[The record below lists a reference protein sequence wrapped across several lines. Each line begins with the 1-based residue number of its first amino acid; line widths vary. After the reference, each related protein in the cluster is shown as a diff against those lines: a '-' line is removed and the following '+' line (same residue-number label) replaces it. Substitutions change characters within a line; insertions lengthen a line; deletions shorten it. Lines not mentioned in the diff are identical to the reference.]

1 MPVRKASLRQLTP
14 TLLAAAVAISMLVA
28 CSEDSQP
35 PVDIAAT
42 SPAPT
47 AVPTRTPE
55 QLPTAPP
62 TGVPLS
68 ATSTPV
74 PTPSFRFSLIV
85 SSAPAGLP
93 KYHRDSWRHWTDE
106 DGDCQNTRAEVLID
120 ESSTPVGFDGCRVI
134 SGQWLAP
141 FTETSVTDASLL
153 DVDHMVPLANA
164 HRSGGWAWDAAK
176 KRAYANYLMDADH
189 LVAVTRSANRSK
201 GARGPEEWRPPAQSY
216 WCAYATDWARIKD
229 TWSLS
234 VTRPE
239 LVALRDMLSRC
250 NGDPAHITEIDD
262 PGLASGSAP
271 TPTPTPPVGRLRYDP
286 FGPDRDC
293 GDFDTWPDAQSFYLA
308 AGGPLSDRHRLDGDR
323 NGAACERLPGAP

>member
-1 MPVRKASLRQLTP
+1 MRQLTP
-14 TLLAAAVAISMLVA
+14 TLLAAAVAMSMLVA
-28 CSEDSQP
+28 CSEDSHP

-42 SPAPT
+42 AQAPT
-47 AVPTRTPE
+47 AVPTWTPE
-55 QLPTAPP
+55 PQPTAPP
-62 TGVPLS
+62 PGVPLP

-85 SSAPAGLP
+85 SGALAGLP
-93 KYHRDSWRHWTDE
+93 KYYRDSWRHWTDE

-120 ESSTPVGFDGCRVI
+120 ESSAPVGLDACRVI

-141 FTETSVTDASLL
+141 FTGTSVTDASLL

-201 GARGPEEWRPPAQSY
+201 GARGPEAWRPPAQSY

-229 TWSLS
+229 TWNLS

-239 LVALRDMLSRC
+239 LLALRDMLSKC
-250 NGDPAHITEIDD
+250 NDDPARITEIDD
-262 PGLASGSAP
+262 PGLASGPAP

-293 GDFDTWPDAQSFYLA
+293 GDFDTWSDAQSFYLA
-308 AGGPLSDRHRLDGDR
+308 AGGPLNDRHRLDGDR
-323 NGAACERLPGAP
+323 NGEACERLPGAP